1 MGLRKTFKRLLP
13 RSGRTNVPPAKSQP
27 EPRSV
32 KTEKIETD
40 PTTTDTDKSDSF
52 VHVDLPSSAPTPG
65 HVLVAWLLLLLR
77 TREDGQ
83 AEFEWAYTDETK
95 GEKQA
100 TGEKHLLSST
110 VVDLNGSVE
119 QAVAAVAGVVS
130 DRDGALVLSTG
141 LLSPGGT
148 ALDPT
153 IHLRVTLSPLST
165 TIAYHTPTALPFT
178 LSLFTTNFTQL
189 LTQVQSLPNTPL
201 KSLLSP
207 TPADLAH
214 IWTLNRT
221 VPQTHAFPIHDL
233 ISQRAAEHPSKTAID
248 SFDGTLSYAEVDT
261 FSTVLAHHLR
271 AAVGVQNHDSVGV
284 CFEKSRWTVVGLL
297 AVMKAGATVVMMDPS
312 LPVGR
317 LKGMAGQV
325 GAKVIVSS
333 ANQQY
338 LAGDILPSGQ
348 VVVVN
353 EPTLTSLSP
362 LYPPATTPPLP
373 PVDPSTILYTI
384 FTSGS
389 TGTPKGVLISHKT
402 YTSSA
407 LPRAAAVGYSPTS
420 RVLDFAS
427 YAFDVALDSMLLTL
441 SHSGTLCIP
450 SDADRLDNLNGA
462 MRRLR
467 VNYAGIT
474 PSVARVLEEDVIRS
488 LDHGLGLGGEAVAA
502 GDARK
507 WGGWAKRIV
516 IGYGPCECTIG
527 CTINGDAAPP
537 GGRDYLSIG
546 GGNGAVMWVVDPE
559 DHEVLMPWGAVGE
572 LLVEGPIVG
581 EGYLGDGEKTERA
594 FVKDPI
600 WLKGGFTST
609 SGNGEEVSFPGR
621 RGRLYKTGDLG
632 RYDPDGSGGIVF
644 VGRKD
649 TQVKLRGQRVE
660 LGEIESQ
667 LRARLPGM
675 TAIAEVL
682 AQGSVS
688 TLVAFISP
696 ESSSAHGKEVDLQSI
711 VLDASTQ
718 KTLEQADRDVAEV
731 LPRYMVPT
739 AYLPVNHIPTLISGK
754 TDRKKLRAFGPGA
767 LRAVTDS
774 SHDSD
779 ISDALR
785 EEELQLRQAWAT
797 VLGLSAETIKRS
809 DNFFALGGDS
819 LAAMK
824 LSAHCR
830 TISLN
835 LPVIHTF
842 AHPTLSAMAAVT
854 VPFTQSSPETAPKIP
869 FSLLPA
875 PAEQAVSE
883 AAHICGTTPAYIEDM
898 YPCTPTQ
905 ESLFT
910 FSLKSPTPYLA
921 RRVATIPT
929 RFSTEAWKAAWESI
943 VAATPI
949 LRSRL
954 VHRAEQ
960 SGLEQ
965 VVLRD
970 EGQGVTWAEET
981 DLEGY
986 LARDKQQNMDF
997 GMGLARYAIVVDRG
1011 QRYMVWTL
1019 HHAVYD
1025 GWSEPLVLGGVYSL
1039 LAPETPEHNANTHQP
1054 LNQTNQTPPSPQQP
1068 PFSPLTKTTMADFV
1082 HHLTHNTPPE
1092 TTTAFWRTTLSGATG
1107 PQFPALPSRD
1117 LHPVP
1122 TGFLQHCISLPTTP
1136 EGKKIKIPF
1145 TLATV
1150 LRGAWAIVAAQT
1162 SGNGDV
1168 VFGET
1173 LTGRDIALPGVEE
1186 VVGPLIATVPVRVRV
1201 PGSDPSQTLAGDE
1214 EEERGKGG
1222 KIKEYLAT
1230 IQASTAAHAP
1240 HQHLG
1245 MQHIRRVSRDAL
1257 VACEAPTGL
1266 VIQVSPS
1273 HSQSEWEST
1282 SQNNVVTALG
1292 FEVADP
1298 LLEALHFNPYP
1309 LMLACGIESGRVRVC
1324 ASFDERVVSMGEMRR
1339 VLGRLERVFLELVAG
1354 AETDKMV
1361 GEIDG
1366 LGQED
1371 WRLLKEWNGQRPMGV
1386 DNNGRVRVGGEV
1398 GKPLDLRVVVPWV
1411 VDRGNADRLVP
1422 VGCVG
1427 ELWLEGPLLAG
1438 EGVVENPP
1446 WLEAFGRQGRVQP
1459 TGDLVKQREDGSI
1472 VLVGRKDGV
1481 VMNDLERHLSQYLPS
1496 VVFAVVST
1504 KGQSVVLIQRP
1515 DSDADVEIL
1524 KEQHI
1529 LTIDNFNTAISTT
1542 IPATLAS
1549 NLKRFDKFAQNSL
1562 SHAPAYLVLDSLPPK
1577 PRDLTPKIT
1586 PHILDDFLEAL
1597 HAWTPPTTQS
1607 AETTAESVLKAAWA
1621 SVLDIPASQ
1630 IDTDDNFFRLGGDS
1644 VLAMKLVSRLR
1655 GQGHRLTVADVF
1667 RHMRLGDAAGVLK
1680 LGKPKTEKAESKP
1693 NAEKAEGGKTKAVVK
1708 YQPFSLL
1715 PSDPTQLV
1723 SEITP
1728 QLDASWSIQDIYP
1741 VTDTQDLDIRATISP
1756 PQTSVQYTLLF
1767 SPAGRFDRQRLAS
1780 ALHKLVQAHDILR
1793 TVFIRHGASFL
1804 QVVLRE
1810 LEVPLQVHDATQDD
1824 LEASVRGV
1832 CAEHIG
1838 GAFHLG
1844 RPFFHT
1850 LLVTSAGD
1858 NKEDKTEC
1866 LALALSHAQYDGVS
1880 LPLLLRHLSALY
1892 TNTNT
1897 LPDLATTPFSTYLAH
1912 TLSTSAQSRA
1922 LTYWSALLA
1931 GSVPTILPGLTRT
1944 DLQPKSRAVFRTLA
1958 VPGQQGGTGTDT
1970 AGITTATLLTT
1981 AWAVVLARRTQS
1993 RDVTFGRVTSGRTV
2007 DSESERGGEG
2017 EMDLD
2022 AVSGPCYRISPV
2034 RVRFDTTVQTAGLLR
2049 EVQNQAVASAAWDY
2063 VNLGALGE
2071 NVGWKTSGAEGPAV
2085 FDSMV
2090 HHQDWDDASTMVFG
2104 GEECRI
2110 DLETPHGDA
2119 GVPMK
2124 VVSFVRE
2131 GVMHF
2136 GVVGRQEDGEV
2147 VQSLVEEL
2155 AETVRVLR
2163 GGKGVEV

>member
-1 MGLRKTFKRLLP
+1 MGLRKAFKRLLP
-13 RSGRTNVPPAKSQP
+13 RASRANVSPAKSQP
-27 EPRSV
+27 EPRSEPRSA
-32 KTEKIETD
+32 KTEKTETD

-52 VHVDLPSSAPTPG
+52 VHVDLPSSAPTYAQ
-65 HVLVAWLLLLLR
+65 VLVAWLLLLLR

-83 AEFEWAYTDETK
+83 AEFEWAYADDTK
-95 GEKQA
+95 
-100 TGEKHLLSST
+100 GEKHLLSST
-110 VVDLNGSVE
+110 VVDLNGNIE
-119 QAVAAVAGVVS
+119 QDVAAVSGVAS
-130 DRDGALVLSTG
+130 GRDGALVLSTG
-141 LLSPGGT
+141 LLAPGGT

-165 TIAYHTPTALPFT
+165 TIVYHTPTALPFT
-178 LSLFTTNFTQL
+178 LSLFTTNFTHL
-189 LTQVQSLPNTPL
+189 LTQAQTLPNTPL

-221 VPQTHAFPIHDL
+221 VPPTHAFPIHDL
-233 ISQRAAEHPSKTAID
+233 ISQRATEHPSKTAID
-248 SFDGTLSYAEVDT
+248 SFDGTLTYAEVDT

-271 AAVGVQNHDSVGV
+271 TAVGVQNHDSVGV

-312 LPVGR
+312 LPTGR

-333 ANQQY
+333 ANQQH
-338 LAGDILPSGQ
+338 LAGEILPSGQ
-348 VVVVN
+348 IVVIDQ
-353 EPTLTSLSP
+353 PTLTSLSP
-362 LYPPATTPPLP
+362 LYPPTTTPPLP

-537 GGRDYLSIG
+537 EGREYLSIG
-546 GGNGAVMWVVDPE
+546 QGNGAVMWVVDPE

-594 FVKDPI
+594 FIRDPI
-600 WLKGGFTST
+600 WLRGGVTST
-609 SGNGEEVSFPGR
+609 TENREEVSFPGR

-667 LRARLPGM
+667 LRAKLPGM
-675 TAIAEVL
+675 TVIAEVL

-696 ESSSAHGKEVDLQSI
+696 ESNSAHGKEVELESI
-711 VLDASTQ
+711 VLDSATQ
-718 KTLEQADRDVAEV
+718 KTLEQADRNVAEV

-767 LRAVTDS
+767 LRAAADSAHESSDVSDVLTDG
-774 SHDSD
+774 
-779 ISDALR
+779 
-785 EEELQLRQAWAT
+785 ELQLRQAWAT
-797 VLGLSAETIKRS
+797 VLRLSAESIKKN

-830 TISLN
+830 TLALN

-854 VPFTQSSPETAPKIP
+854 VPFTQSSTETAPRTP

-875 PAEQAVSE
+875 PAEQAVLE

-921 RRVATIPT
+921 QRIATIPA
-929 RFSTEAWKAAWESI
+929 RFSTQAWKVAWESV

-970 EGQGVTWAEET
+970 EGQGIAWVEET

-986 LARDKQQNMDF
+986 LAQDKQQNMDF
-997 GMGLARYAIVVDRG
+997 GMELARYAIVVDRG

-1039 LAPETPEHNANTHQP
+1039 LAPAPEAPEAPEHDTNTHQP
-1054 LNQTNQTPPSPQQP
+1054 LNQTNQSPPSPQQP

-1082 HHLTHNTPPE
+1082 HHLTHNIPPQ

-1117 LHPVP
+1117 FHPVP

-1150 LRGAWAIVAAQT
+1150 LRGAWALVAAQS

-1201 PGSDPSQTLAGDE
+1201 PGSDHSQTLAEEE
-1214 EEERGKGG
+1214 EEERGKGD
-1222 KIKEYLAT
+1222 KIKEYLGT

-1266 VIQVSPS
+1266 VIQVSGEES
-1273 HSQSEWEST
+1273 ASQT
-1282 SQNNVVTALG
+1282 NVVTALG

-1324 ASFDERVVSMGEMRR
+1324 ASFDERVVSTGEMGR
-1339 VLGRLERVFLELVAG
+1339 VLGRLEKVFLSLVAG

-1371 WRLLKEWNGQRPMGV
+1371 WRLLKEWNGQGPMEV
-1386 DNNGRVRVGGEV
+1386 DKNGRVRVGGEV
-1398 GKPLDLRVVVPWV
+1398 GKTLDLRVVVPWV
-1411 VDRGNADRLVP
+1411 VERGNANKLVS

-1427 ELWLEGPLLAG
+1427 ELWLEGPLLTG
-1438 EGVVENPP
+1438 EGVVENPL
-1446 WLEAFGRQGRVQP
+1446 WLEAFGRQGKAQP

-1472 VLVGRKDGV
+1472 VLVGRKDGSV
-1481 VMNDLERHLSQYLPS
+1481 ASDLERHLAQYLPS
-1496 VVFAVVST
+1496 VVFSVVSVE
-1504 KGQSVVLIQRP
+1504 GQSLVLIQRP
-1515 DSDADVEIL
+1515 DTDADVEVL
-1524 KEQHI
+1524 KGKHT
-1529 LTIDNFNTAISTT
+1529 LTTYSFSTAVSTA
-1542 IPATLAS
+1542 IPATLVS

-1562 SHAPAYLVLDSLPPK
+1562 SQSPAYLVLDSLPSNPQ
-1577 PRDLTPKIT
+1577 DLAAKI
-1586 PHILDDFLEAL
+1586 PHQILRYFRTAL
-1597 HAWTPPTTQS
+1597 HAWTPPATQS
-1607 AETTAESVLKAAWA
+1607 AETTAESILKAAWA
-1621 SVLDIPASQ
+1621 SVLDIPPSQ

-1693 NAEKAEGGKTKAVVK
+1693 NTEKAEGEKTKAVGK
-1708 YQPFSLL
+1708 YNPFSLL
-1715 PSDPTQLV
+1715 PSDSAQLI

-1728 QLDASWSIQDIYP
+1728 QLDARWSIQDIYP
-1741 VTDTQDLDIRATISP
+1741 VTETQDLDIRATITP

-1767 SPAGRFDRQRLAS
+1767 SPPGGFDRQRLVS

-1804 QVVLRE
+1804 QVVVRE

-1824 LEASVRGV
+1824 LESSVRCV
-1832 CAEHIG
+1832 CVEHIG
-1838 GAFHLG
+1838 GGFHLG
-1844 RPFFHT
+1844 QPFFHT
-1850 LLVTSAGD
+1850 LLVTSAGA
-1858 NKEDKTEC
+1858 NNNKTEC

-1880 LPLLLRHLSALY
+1880 LPLLLQHLSALY
-1892 TNTNT
+1892 TNPNT
-1897 LPDLATTPFSTYLAH
+1897 LPNLPTTPFSTYLAH
-1912 TLSTSAQSRA
+1912 TLSVSAQSRA
-1922 LTYWSALLA
+1922 LSYWSALLT
-1931 GSVPTILPGLTRT
+1931 GSVPTILPDLTRT
-1944 DLQPKSRAVFRTLA
+1944 DLHPTSRAVFRTLA
-1958 VPGQQGGTGTDT
+1958 VPGQEGGTSMDNT
-1970 AGITTATLLTT
+1970 GITTATMLTT
-1981 AWAVVLARRTQS
+1981 AWAVVLARRTHS

-2007 DSESERGGEG
+2007 DSDSQGGDGG
-2017 EMDLD
+2017 EMDMD

-2049 EVQNQAVASAAWDY
+2049 EVQNQAVASSAWDY

-2071 NVGWKTSGAEGPAV
+2071 NVGWKTRGVEGPAV

-2104 GEECRI
+2104 GAECKI

-2131 GVMHF
+2131 RVMHV
-2136 GVVGRQEDGEV
+2136 GVVGREEDGEV
-2147 VQSLVEEL
+2147 VESLLGEL

-2163 GGKGVEV
+2163 GDGVVEV